1 MRLWLSSS
9 NDYDDVIKW
18 KHFPRYWPFVRETH
32 RSPVNSPHKGQWRG
46 ALMSSLICASM
57 NDWVNNREAGDLRRH
72 RTHFDVTEM
81 MNCVARTVPSIL
93 FLKMEAIH
101 VSSQRPQISH
111 NRSTLLRH
119 YITEQFCVLSLH
131 TIRYIPYLISSLL
144 LYRTD
149 IKIFLQKKTSLSG
162 SWK

>member
-1 MRLWLSSS
+1 M
-9 NDYDDVIKW
+9 
-18 KHFPRYWPFVRETH
+18 
-32 RSPVNSPHKGQWRG
+32 
-46 ALMSSLICASM
+46 
-57 NDWVNNREAGDLRRH
+57 RRH

-119 YITEQFCVLSLH
+119 YITEQLCVLSLH

-149 IKIFLQKKTSLSG
+149 IKIFFTKENFPLRIMEIKWGHHLLPSNHDFMD
-162 SWK
+162 W